1 MAARPWENRLFD
13 NTNSVPKDIF
23 DGYSSAKNNSDVI
36 TMPKRRSLGGDP
48 QLTKQH
54 SSCNKQRSQNGA
66 PVRSE
71 SYTSNGPSMV
81 ASNYN
86 GGSQSNSYLSP
97 STMQRTTSQGALRGS
112 PATPPSNHKSSTP
125 VLIRS
130 ASPRKSIKREE
141 VEEGGSTVSTTA
153 RSTPSGLQRF
163 GTRYSHTGS
172 IRDDDSLASSPSVP
186 NYMQATHSARA
197 KVRSHSTP
205 KQRPGT
211 PEKEGSYGSA
221 KKRLSFPISEHL
233 ISNSGPAMRPFRPA
247 GYPQRSPS
255 LKGVRSE
262 RSVSTVGNDSQ
273 NGDATPTSTEVSTC
287 RAPFR

>member
-1 MAARPWENRLFD
+1 MAARPWENRIFD
-13 NTNSVPKDIF
+13 NTASFSKDVFDSYSVK
-23 DGYSSAKNNSDVI
+23 SSDVNPV
-36 TMPKRRSLGGDP
+36 PKRREGDP
-48 QLTKQH
+48 RLTKQH
-54 SSCNKQRSQNGA
+54 SSCNKQRVQNGA
-66 PVRSE
+66 ARSE
-71 SYTSNGPSMV
+71 SYNSHGPSMS
-81 ASNYN
+81 ASHHN
-86 GGSQSNSYLSP
+86 GGSHSHSHSYLSP
-97 STMQRTTSQGALRGS
+97 RTMQRTTSQGALRGS
-112 PATPPSNHKSSTP
+112 PATPPSNHKSTP

-130 ASPRKSIKREE
+130 ASPRNSIRREDI
-141 VEEGGSTVSTTA
+141 EEGGSTVSTTA
-153 RSTPSGLQRF
+153 KSTPSGLQRF
-163 GTRYSHTGS
+163 GTRYSHAGS

-186 NYMQATHSARA
+186 NYMQPTHSARA

-233 ISNSGPAMRPFRPA
+233 ISNSGPVMRPFRPA

-262 RSVSTVGNDSQ
+262 RSVSTMGNDSL

>member
-1 MAARPWENRLFD
+1 MAARPWENRIFD
-13 NTNSVPKDIF
+13 NTNSVSKDVF
-23 DGYSSAKNNSDVI
+23 DGYSVKDADVSA
-36 TMPKRRSLGGDP
+36 MPKTRRDGDP
-48 QLTKQH
+48 RLTKQH
-54 SSCNKQRSQNGA
+54 SSCNKQRSQHG

-71 SYTSNGPSMV
+71 SYTSNGPSIS
-81 ASNYN
+81 ASHYN
-86 GGSQSNSYLSP
+86 GGSHSHSHLSP

-112 PATPPSNHKSSTP
+112 PATPPSNHKSTP

-130 ASPRKSIKREE
+130 ASPRNSIRREE
-141 VEEGGSTVSTTA
+141 LEEGGSTVSTTA

-163 GTRYSHTGS
+163 GTRYSHAGS

-233 ISNSGPAMRPFRPA
+233 ISNSGPMMRPFRPA